1 TCALPISACYGRGG
15 TDATV
20 TDAGVVLGYVNPGA
34 AFGGLRLDPDL
45 AAGAVDRVARSFGLS
60 VPEAAAGI
68 VEIANA
74 AMIRAIRAVSVHRG
88 YDLRGC
94 CLIAYGGAGPIHA
107 GRLAQTLGM
116 PRVLVPRYSSAF
128 SAYGCLVAGLR
139 YDVVRTVRGRLDPAG
154 RAPSTEDARGP
165 RAAAAR
171 EVWGG
176 VVRELGVALIARVVR
191 EGVGP
196 PTDVER
202 RC

>member
-1 TCALPISACYGRGG
+1 
-15 TDATV
+15 
-20 TDAGVVLGYVNPGA
+20 
-34 AFGGLRLDPDL
+34 
-45 AAGAVDRVARSFGLS
+45 AGAVDRVARSFGLS

-94 CLIAYGGAGPIHA
+94 CLIAYGGAGPIHS

-139 YDVVRTVRGRLDPAG
+139 YDVVRTVRVRLDPAG
-154 RAPSTEDARGP
+154 RTPSAEDARGP

-171 EVWGG
+171 DVGEGVFRDIEV
-176 VVRELGVALIARVVR
+176 ELLTRLER
-191 EGVGP
+191 EGVGANGRGL
-196 PTDVER
+196 R
-202 RC
+202 RCMDRRYVGLH